1 MYLKGNDMNIFVRE
15 LKANFKSLIIWGVI
29 VVLIVVEALAEFSGF
44 ADNPEMLAILETM
57 PEALLDAFSMQAF
70 NLTTLSGLFGV
81 IFLYYSLILSIAAAM
96 WGSDIISKEERDKT
110 VEFSL
115 TLPVTRSKVVTAKA
129 LAALVNCI
137 GLLLITWG
145 ASIVVPAKYNPDS
158 DFFSFLAL
166 EMKAVFVLQLI
177 FLALGIFLG
186 CVMRHYKRASS
197 ISVSLLLG
205 TFFLSILSGLSEDL
219 ESLKYFTPFKYFDP
233 AVMLHESKID
243 INFVWLSLGIIT
255 VLMVGA
261 YVTYEKRDMS
271 I

>member
-1 MYLKGNDMNIFVRE
+1 MNIFVRE

-29 VVLIVVEALAEFSGF
+29 VVLIIVEALIEFSAF
-44 ADNPEMLAILETM
+44 AGNPEMLAILDSM
-57 PEALLDAFSMQAF
+57 PQALLDAFSMQAF
-70 NLTTLSGLFGV
+70 NLTTVSGLFG
-81 IFLYYSLILSIAAAM
+81 IMFTYLSLILAIAAAM

-115 TLPVTRSKVVTAKA
+115 TLPVTRSKMVTAKA

-137 GLLLITWG
+137 CLLLITWG
-145 ASIVVPAKYNPDS
+145 ASIVFSAKYNPGS
-158 DFFSFLAL
+158 DFSSFLVL

-186 CVMRHYKRASS
+186 CAMKHYKRASS
-197 ISVSLLLG
+197 IAVSLLLG

-219 ESLKYFTPFKYFDP
+219 DFLKYFTPFKYFNP
-233 AVMLHESKID
+233 ATMLHESRID
-243 INFVWLSLGIIT
+243 VTFVWLSVGIIA
-255 VLMVGA
+255 VLIVGA
-261 YVTYEKRDMS
+261 YVTYSRRDLY

>member
-1 MYLKGNDMNIFVRE
+1 MNIFVRE

-29 VVLIVVEALAEFSGF
+29 VVLIVLEALAEFSVF
-44 ADNPEMLAILETM
+44 AGNPDMLAIM
-57 PEALLDAFSMQAF
+57 DSIPQALLDAFSMQAF

-81 IFLYYSLILSIAAAM
+81 MFTYLMLIPSIAAAM

-115 TLPVTRSKVVTAKA
+115 TLPVTRSKVVTAKT

-145 ASIVVPAKYNPDS
+145 ASIIVSGKYNPDN
-158 DFFSFLAL
+158 DFYSFLAL
-166 EMKAVFVLQLI
+166 EMAAVFVLQLI

-186 CVMRHYKRASS
+186 CAMKHYKRASA
-197 ISVSLLLG
+197 IAVSLLLG
-205 TFFLSILSGLSEDL
+205 TFFLSIFSGLSEDL
-219 ESLKYFTPFKYFDP
+219 EFLKYFTPFKYFDP
-233 AVMLHESKID
+233 AAMLHESKID
-243 INFVWLSLGIIT
+243 INFVWLSAAIIA

-261 YVTYEKRDMS
+261 YVSYTKRDLY